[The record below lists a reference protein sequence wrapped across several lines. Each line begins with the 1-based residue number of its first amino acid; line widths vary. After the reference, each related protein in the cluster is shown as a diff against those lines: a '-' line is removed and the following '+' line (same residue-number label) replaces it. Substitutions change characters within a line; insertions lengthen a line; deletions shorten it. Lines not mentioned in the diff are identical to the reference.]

1 MVANA
6 IVMAHI
12 ITNHSLSPLSHKN
25 DALET
30 SLTVSV
36 PRWFE
41 FYSLGFGYHVEHH
54 LFPAMS
60 NRHGPLVQRELRR
73 RAPRRYQEMKLSRAL
88 RLMFKTPRVY
98 GEKELLV
105 DPETGE
111 TARTLGPPSAVA
123 APTSVGTGRRKG
135 RIGAR
140 PQIRS
145 REGEKEGVDAP
156 RMSSIPPPPTAA

>member
-1 MVANA
+1 DE
-6 IVMAHI
+6 
-12 ITNHSLSPLSHKN
+12 N

-60 NRHGPLVQRELRR
+60 NRHARRVQAEIKKI
-73 RAPRRYQEMKLSRAL
+73 APARYQEMPLMRAL
-88 RLMFKTPRVY
+88 ALLFSTPRVY
-98 GEKELLV
+98 AEKGLLV

-111 TARTLGPPSAVA
+111 SWRTLG
-123 APTSVGTGRRKG
+123 
-135 RIGAR
+135 GAR
-140 PQIRS
+140 FRVLPDVGRT
-145 REGEKEGVDAP
+145 DARP
-156 RMSSIPPPPTAA
+156 